1 MIKKI
6 SFLVPIF
13 ILSACTLPFFSTG
26 EHEQEKQNQQEN
38 LDQEEHNQQVNNDQD
53 EEQINFEGDKYIDK
67 TPSETK
73 DGNIFHAFCWR
84 YTDITVNLPS
94 IAESSFKSIQISPV
108 QQPKNG
114 GATWWSFYQPLSFS
128 IADNSSL
135 GTKEELTT
143 LCEEAAKYDISI
155 IADIVFNH
163 LANIDDDHLEAD
175 GTPMVSPEVEL
186 YEPEIY
192 AKRNASGSEATFHHN
207 KNASGSG
214 AVTQYY
220 QWGQLPDLNT
230 ANPLVQQRS
239 LDLLKECIDVGI
251 DGFRLDAA
259 KHIETPTDP
268 QYASDFFPNV
278 INAAKDYYK
287 TVNGN
292 KDLYV
297 YGEILDNPDGGR
309 TINDYLPY
317 IDVTDNKVKSSY
329 ISATIR
335 KNATVLPTTNYSKQ
349 CDSDHIV
356 YWAESHDDY
365 TSGETLASSIQVNKA
380 WAMMSS
386 RKGGRGLYLARQA
399 VRDNVVVGEV
409 GSYLFE
415 HPSVGAANRF
425 HNRFVGAEESVS
437 AQDSIFICERYNSND
452 QGAMVVELMTN
463 ATEEKTSIT
472 FTKLDDGYYCDQ
484 MTGKIVKLSNHK
496 AEIEL
501 HSSHI
506 AVLTKTKNVAH
517 PYLTVSN
524 RGGYFV
530 GTANVELNLAD
541 GEGTYQIN
549 ERTPVTFT
557 GKTLVKLT
565 SEMAIADDIKLTIK
579 YGNEQF
585 SFEREYTYSPVAIK
599 EGYFNV
605 LNLNSTYFTDY
616 EVYLWSWNGTTSRWS
631 KDYTVEDGVMLINL
645 ATFPEPSFLIA
656 LFPKDYVIPN
666 MNAWDNNK
674 IKQTGDISISSKFYD
689 ASNF

>member
-13 ILSACTLPFFSTG
+13 ILSACAPSSNNAYDNAG
-26 EHEQEKQNQQEN
+26 DHEEPIVF
-38 LDQEEHNQQVNNDQD
+38 DGDGYVD
-53 EEQINFEGDKYIDK
+53 E
-67 TPSETK
+67 TPTATK

-84 YTDITVNLPS
+84 FSDITANLPS

-108 QQPKNG
+108 QQPKGG

-175 GTPMVSPEVEL
+175 GTPMVSPDVEA

-192 AKRNASGSEATFHHN
+192 ARRNLTTSEQTFHHN
-207 KNASGSG
+207 KNATGSG
-214 AVTQYY
+214 KITQHYAY
-220 QWGQLPDLNT
+220 GELPDLNT

-278 INAAKDYYK
+278 INAAKAYYK
-287 TVNGN
+287 TKNNN

-309 TINDYLPY
+309 TIDDYLPY

-329 ISATIR
+329 VSATNR
-335 KNATVLPTTNYSKQ
+335 KNATTLPTVRYTKG
-349 CDSDHIV
+349 CDADRLV

-365 TSGETLASSIQVNKA
+365 TSGETLASSMQINKT
-380 WAMMSS
+380 WTMMAA

-425 HNRFVGAEESVS
+425 HNRFVGADEKVT
-437 AQDSIFICERYNSND
+437 AQDSIYICERYSATD
-452 QGAMVVELMTN
+452 KGAVVVELLT
-463 ATEEKTSIT
+463 TEVEKVSVT
-472 FTKLDDGYYCDQ
+472 FTQLDDGYYCDQ
-484 MTGKIVKLSNHK
+484 MTGNIVTVKDHK
-496 AEIEL
+496 ADIKL
-501 HSSHI
+501 HSSHV
-506 AVLTKTKNVAH
+506 AVLTKTKNAPH

-530 GTANVELNLAD
+530 GSTKVELNLQD

-549 ERTPVTFT
+549 STAPVSFT
-557 GKTLVKLT
+557 GKVNVNIT
-565 SEMAIADDIKLTIK
+565 SSMVQSGKVNLKIK
-579 YGNEQF
+579 YGNDQF
-585 SFEREYTYSPVAIK
+585 EHERSYTYRPLSIK

-605 LNLNSTYFTDY
+605 LNLKSSYFTDY
-616 EVYLWSWNGTTSRWS
+616 EVYLWSWGGSGSRWS
-631 KDYTVEDGVMLINL
+631 KDYTVENGVLLINL
-645 ATFPEPSFLIA
+645 QTFTDPSFLIA
-656 LFPKDYVIPN
+656 LFPKDYVITN
-666 MNAWDNNK
+666 VSSWDSHLL
-674 IKQTGDISISSKFYD
+674 KQTGDIQISSKFYD